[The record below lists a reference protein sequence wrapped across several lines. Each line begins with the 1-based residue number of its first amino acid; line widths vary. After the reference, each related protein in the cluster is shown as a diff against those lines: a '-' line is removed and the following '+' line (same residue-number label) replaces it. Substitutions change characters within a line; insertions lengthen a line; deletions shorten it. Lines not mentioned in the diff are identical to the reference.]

1 MPNGN
6 GNNGTR
12 KVRRS
17 QAEKAEMYAEKIK
30 VYADKLKDLLVA
42 AEGGVA
48 ASPGSAGLAG
58 LAAKLKTPA
67 AAAAGLGAAAAAA
80 KKAPIT
86 CPGGPVLYN
95 RFITSIKNL
104 LKEKYQSVNPASS
117 VKEFDSKYPHAK
129 VKEIA
134 GAAWKASKGAICG
147 EEGDAALTAMAQA
160 EADRIYSMT
169 SGRGFTNEGR
179 GTVANI
185 AAAAARANTPPR
197 AAVALGPPAGAGAQ
211 TKKAKKTVTILG
223 ANSPVAGAL
232 TLAPAKTAKVKKS
245 KAPLFNNNA
254 VGTTEANAAA
264 AVARTKEA
272 LRKLAEKKAA
282 KKAAAAPTYSEAN
295 ALAALAELEAEG
307 VPTPVLTLAAP
318 VNNSRKSRKAEKK
331 RKAAAEKAATAFEAA
346 AVAAGLPPTGN
357 TPAAGNLNL
366 GRRTPTPEAAGN
378 LNLGRRTPTPAAA
391 AGNLNVGRR
400 TPTPAPAGNNGSP
413 GLNLG
418 APTPV
423 SSAELVTSRAGNSL
437 SGGELSEAGGA
448 SSYSLPAGVTNL
460 GAALNATGENTGLRK
475 IRVGTNEFGMN
486 NQRGLWSGEEG
497 LEWVGLLR
505 PNGSVEYTNS
515 PPENE

>member
-6 GNNGTR
+6 GNNGATR

-30 VYADKLKDLLVA
+30 VYADKLKDMVAGEGGAAPVPVA
-42 AEGGVA
+42 AKA
-48 ASPGSAGLAG
+48 
-58 LAAKLKTPA
+58 PA
-67 AAAAGLGAAAAAA
+67 PAAGLGAAAAAVV

-104 LKEKYQSVNPASS
+104 LKEKYQAANPTSS

-129 VKEIA
+129 VKEVA

-147 EEGDAALTAMAQA
+147 EEGDAALAAMAQS

-169 SGRGFTNEGR
+169 SGRGFTNAGR
-179 GTVANI
+179 GTVENV
-185 AAAAARANTPPR
+185 AAAAARANTVRP
-197 AAVALGPPAGAGAQ
+197 AGAALGPPAGAGAQ
-211 TKKAKKTVTILG
+211 TKKVKKTVTILG
-223 ANSPVAGAL
+223 ANSPPRNAAGAV
-232 TLAPAKTAKVKKS
+232 AKTAKVKKS
-245 KAPLFNNNA
+245 KVPLFNDEPL
-254 VGTTEANAAA
+254 GTTEENAAA
-264 AVARTKEA
+264 AVARAKEA
-272 LRKLAEKKAA
+272 LRKAAA
-282 KKAAAAPTYSEAN
+282 KKAAKAPALNEAN

-307 VPTPVLTLAAP
+307 VPTPAALTLAAP

-331 RKAAAEKAATAFEAA
+331 RKAAAEKAAAAFEAA

-357 TPAAGNLNL
+357 TLSAAAGNLSRGTPTPPAAAPAGNLNL
-366 GRRTPTPEAAGN
+366 GRRTPTPPAAAAGN
-378 LNLGRRTPTPAAA
+378 LNLGRRSLA
-391 AGNLNVGRR
+391 
-400 TPTPAPAGNNGSP
+400 AGNNGSP

-423 SSAELVTSRAGNSL
+423 SPAE
-437 SGGELSEAGGA
+437 EAGGA
-448 SSYSLPAGVTNL
+448 ASYSLPAGVTNL

-475 IRVGTNEFGMN
+475 IRVGTNEYRMN
-486 NQRGLWSGEEG
+486 NQRGLWSGDEG

-505 PNGSVEYTNS
+505 PNGSVEYTNA
-515 PPENE
+515 PPE

>member
-17 QAEKAEMYAEKIK
+17 HVEKAEMYAEKIK

-48 ASPGSAGLAG
+48 AAPV
-58 LAAKLKTPA
+58 AAARTPA
-67 AAAAGLGAAAAAA
+67 VAAAGLGAPAAAA

-223 ANSPVAGAL
+223 ANSPAAGAL

-272 LRKLAEKKAA
+272 LRKLTERKAA
-282 KKAAAAPTYSEAN
+282 KKAAVAAPAYSEAN
-295 ALAALAELEAEG
+295 ALAALTELEAEG
-307 VPTPVLTLAAP
+307 LPTPPLTLAAP

-331 RKAAAEKAATAFEAA
+331 RKAAAEKAAAAFEAA
-346 AVAAGLPPTGN
+346 AVAAGLPLTGN
-357 TPAAGNLNL
+357 TPA
-366 GRRTPTPEAAGN
+366 AAGN
-378 LNLGRRTPTPAAA
+378 LNLGRRTPTPAPAA
-391 AGNLNVGRR
+391 AGNLNLGRR

-423 SSAELVTSRAGNSL
+423 SPTELAASRAGGLQAAGTTSRELVTSRQLA
-437 SGGELSEAGGA
+437 EAGGA

-475 IRVGTNEFGMN
+475 IRVGTNEFRMN